1 MQLGNHDVGQINPSM
16 ELRVDTNTCFQ
27 HIIANIF
34 FDPYQEMN
42 VQPKWRMIETKRNI

>member
-1 MQLGNHDVGQINPSM
+1 M
-16 ELRVDTNTCFQ
+16 ELRMDSKICFQ

-42 VQPKWRMIETKRNI
+42 VQPKWRMIENKKKHINEIWVCKTL